1 MFCQNCGQM
10 IPEQS
15 KFCRFCGSRQ
25 NAPEAGGAPFV
36 PSAPPVPPMNNDRFA
51 PAPGQFGAPV
61 PYMPPQPYMPA
72 PDNGQYPP
80 MPPVQPPFMPY
91 GAPMQGN
98 GFVPPPYAPAAPMN
112 GGIPNIPSEMPIA
125 EKPQETV
132 PQEAPVMEI
141 PQEPIPSEVAFN
153 EPTVVPV
160 NAEAPF
166 IPQETPAVE
175 MPQETIPPEV
185 AFNEPTVVP
194 VNAEAPFISQEIPV
208 SAPTSENTSYNAFFD
223 EPTIVVPE
231 DGRPVFVPEPG
242 GSGTPTAQLGIE
254 PNDRSVQPDFSGSA
268 PTTLLNQPVY
278 PNPPVPNSG
287 ENPLFATVADNAP
300 YAEPGEPQPLPY
312 GGYPGQVY
320 NAYEMLDPNA
330 PTVRKEKKPVNKKAL
345 IIILCAV
352 GAALLI
358 GGLLLFLL
366 LPSGGVKSPDAL
378 AESYVE
384 AFNTHDTDKLG
395 EYYLPDCLKVFNEE
409 YDDAGIPSYLYHYD
423 EFYKDFGDCNIT
435 AYEVTDVTEYDADS
449 YANMTDRYG
458 MDISSGAR
466 ISLSVSADG
475 KEVSLH
481 LFAVKSG
488 GGWYLYKTSDWF

>member
-98 GFVPPPYAPAAPMN
+98 GYVPPPYAPAAPMN
-112 GGIPNIPSEMPIA
+112 GGIPNIPSEMPAA
-125 EKPQETV
+125 EKPQEIV
-132 PQEAPVMEI
+132 PQEAPV
-141 PQEPIPSEVAFN
+141 
-153 EPTVVPV
+153 
-160 NAEAPF
+160 NAEPPF
-166 IPQETPAVE
+166 IPQETPVVE

-185 AFNEPTVVP
+185 AFDEPTVVP
-194 VNAEAPFISQEIPV
+194 VNAEPPFIPQETPV
-208 SAPTSENTSYNAFFD
+208 VEMPQA
-223 EPTIVVPE
+223 
-231 DGRPVFVPEPG
+231 
-242 GSGTPTAQLGIE
+242 TPTAQLGIE
-254 PNDRSVQPDFSGSA
+254 PNDSSVQPDFSGSA
-268 PTTLLNQPVY
+268 PTALLNQPVY
-278 PNPPVPNSG
+278 PEPPVPNGG
-287 ENPLFATVADNAP
+287 ERPMFAAVTNNPT
-300 YAEPGEPQPLPY
+300 YAEPVEPQPLPY

-330 PTVRKEKKPVNKKAL
+330 PAVRKEKKPVNKKAL

-384 AFNTHDTDKLG
+384 AFNTHDTDKIG

>member
-98 GFVPPPYAPAAPMN
+98 GYVPPPYAPAAPMN
-112 GGIPNIPSEMPIA
+112 GGIPNMPSEMPAA

-132 PQEAPVMEI
+132 PQEVV

-166 IPQETPAVE
+166 IPQETPVVE
-175 MPQETIPPEV
+175 MPQATIPPEV

-194 VNAEAPFISQEIPV
+194 VNAEPPFIPQETPV
-208 SAPTSENTSYNAFFD
+208 VEMPQA
-223 EPTIVVPE
+223 
-231 DGRPVFVPEPG
+231 
-242 GSGTPTAQLGIE
+242 TPTAQLGIE

-278 PNPPVPNSG
+278 PNPPVPNGG

-320 NAYEMLDPNA
+320 NAYDMLDPNA
-330 PTVRKEKKPVNKKAL
+330 PAAKAEKKPVNKKAL

-423 EFYKDFGDCNIT
+423 EFYKDFADCNIT